1 MNSITIHSLDDEL
14 DKEIREKAKN
24 QGTSLN
30 KTIKRLLEKALGLKS
45 TKELNRKDEFMD
57 LFGVWSEKDYL
68 EFTESTEDF
77 NIVDPED
84 WK

>member
-1 MNSITIHSLDDEL
+1 MKSITIHSMDDEL

-45 TKELNRKDEFMD
+45 TKEPSHKDEFMD
-57 LFGVWSEKDYL
+57 LFGVWSEEDYL
-68 EFTESTEDF
+68 EFTESIKDF
-77 NIVDPED
+77 NIADPED